1 MTDEMPTEAEDSVSQ
16 ESSDGFRS
24 NIRNLEARAKAGD
37 EAVAKLA
44 ELQRELSFR
53 DAGVDPQSK
62 QGQYFMRGYDGEM
75 TVDAIRAEATELG
88 LAGDSNPPAAQAPPV
103 DYGAEQRI
111 AMAADDAGPVSPPE
125 WSSLVAQTN
134 NAEELAALIEAHGG
148 TINAAV

>member
-16 ESSDGFRS
+16 ESKPNWRRD
-24 NIRNLEARAKAGD
+24 LENRAKAGD
-37 EAVAKLA
+37 EAVAELA
-44 ELQRELSFR
+44 QLRREVSFR
-53 DAGVDPQSK
+53 NAGVDPQSK
-62 QGQYFMRGYDGEM
+62 QGQYFMRGYEGEM

-125 WSSLVAQTN
+125 WSSLVSQTN